1 MTTTPLTQRHV
12 KAWMIK
18 RVAEYLKVG
27 PETVSPDAVFS
38 ELGLSSVQAV
48 ELTAELEDFS
58 GREIPATMV
67 YEYPTIED
75 AAAYVASL

>member
-1 MTTTPLTQRHV
+1 VTATPLTQRQV
-12 KAWMIK
+12 QAWLVG
-18 RVAEYLKVG
+18 RVAEVLKVA
-27 PETVSPDAVFS
+27 PESVSPQAVFS
-38 ELGLSSVQAV
+38 ELGLSSFQAV

-75 AAAYVASL
+75 AAEYVAGL

>member
-1 MTTTPLTQRHV
+1 VQSWLV
-12 KAWMIK
+12 G
-18 RVAEYLKVG
+18 RVAEYLKVAPG
-27 PETVSPDAVFS
+27 SVSPQVVFS

-58 GREIPATMV
+58 GRKIPATLV

-75 AAAYVASL
+75 VAAYVARQ